1 MAAKTGGAGF
11 MEHIITRILQ
21 ATAWPMDPPA
31 PYSPFH
37 LCLLLAGIPLSILA
51 ACAAAGSRKGKMAGK
66 RKTAASWDPL
76 LFFCGLLLAIS
87 EIYKQL
93 FLYEIVNGGR
103 YDWWYFPFQLCSIPM
118 YLCLLLPLLSFS
130 GLQSLR
136 LAVYTFLQDF
146 GLLGGVMALLEPSG
160 LMHPYWTLTLHGFL
174 WHFMLI
180 FLGLYCALRGRA
192 GKEIRDFFRTV
203 PLFLVCCV
211 IATAINIGSH
221 PYGNAD
227 MFYISPY
234 YPNGQI
240 VFYQIALEI
249 GVAAGN
255 LVYLTGVLAGGFL
268 FHLLC
273 REIRTHR
280 TAS

>member
-1 MAAKTGGAGF
+1 

-103 YDWWYFPFQLCSIPM
+103 YDWWYFPFQLCSIYM

-240 VFYQIALEI
+240 VFHQIALEI

>member
-1 MAAKTGGAGF
+1 
-11 MEHIITRILQ
+11 MEHIIIQLLQ
-21 ATAWPMDPPA
+21 ATAWPMETPV

-37 LCLLLAGIPLSILA
+37 ICLMLSGISA
-51 ACAAAGSRKGKMAGK
+51 AVLGARTAARNSRNSRAEKK
-66 RKTAASWDPL
+66 RKTAAFSDSL
-76 LFFCGLLLAIS
+76 LFLCGLLLALS
-87 EIYKQL
+87 EVYKQL
-93 FLYEIVNGGR
+93 FLYEIVDGGR
-103 YDWWYFPFQLCSIPM
+103 YDWWYFPFQLCSVPM
-118 YLCLLLPLLSFS
+118 YLCLILPFLSSPRCRSFH
-130 GLQSLR
+130 

-180 FLGLYCALRGRA
+180 FVGLYCALSGRA
-192 GKEIRDFFRTV
+192 GTKILDFFRII
-203 PLFLVCCV
+203 PLFFICCA
-211 IATAINIGSH
+211 IATAVNVASH

-240 VFYQIALEI
+240 VFHQIALEI
-249 GVAAGN
+249 GVTAGN

-268 FHLLC
+268 VHLLC
-273 REIRTHR
+273 RQLCLHGRD
-280 TAS
+280 SW

>member
-1 MAAKTGGAGF
+1 M
-11 MEHIITRILQ
+11 
-21 ATAWPMDPPA
+21 
-31 PYSPFH
+31 
-37 LCLLLAGIPLSILA
+37 
-51 ACAAAGSRKGKMAGK
+51 
-66 RKTAASWDPL
+66 
-76 LFFCGLLLAIS
+76 
-87 EIYKQL
+87 
-93 FLYEIVNGGR
+93 
-103 YDWWYFPFQLCSIPM
+103 
-118 YLCLLLPLLSFS
+118 
-130 GLQSLR
+130 
-136 LAVYTFLQDF
+136 
-146 GLLGGVMALLEPSG
+146 
-160 LMHPYWTLTLHGFL
+160 
-174 WHFMLI
+174 
-180 FLGLYCALRGRA
+180 
-192 GKEIRDFFRTV
+192 
-203 PLFLVCCV
+203 FLVCCV

-240 VFYQIALEI
+240 VFHQIALEI